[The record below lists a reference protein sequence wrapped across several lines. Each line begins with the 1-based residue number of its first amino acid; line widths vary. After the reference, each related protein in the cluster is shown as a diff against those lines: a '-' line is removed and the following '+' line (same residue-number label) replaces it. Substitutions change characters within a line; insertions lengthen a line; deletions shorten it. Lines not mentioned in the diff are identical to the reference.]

1 MQFKMQSRLLGER
14 SFKKPFRFGIVLI
27 FVLIVVFVVTV
38 AFNVKTSDQNTD
50 FSIASFKN
58 GESINENES
67 IKEASSITI
76 DKVDY
81 SLDKEAQEISSLK
94 GVISLNATV
103 LAAKEVKSVT
113 YSTSQSNVTLCSPA
127 EDYSADLNEV
137 ILKGRKSITFSESE
151 DISYTLIGIIIE
163 SDGKINIKQDEV
175 TDREIASD
183 LLNTLES
190 DFLTV
195 EVNYTDGT
203 SANKLYS
210 LSAQIGSR
218 GDLLTYI
225 KETDV

>member
-1 MQFKMQSRLLGER
+1 MQSRLLGER

-163 SDGKINIKQDEV
+163 SDGKINIKQDEA

>member
-1 MQFKMQSRLLGER
+1 MQSRLLGER

-50 FSIASFKN
+50 FSIASFRN

>member
-1 MQFKMQSRLLGER
+1 MLSRLLGER

-58 GESINENES
+58 GESINENEA

-81 SLDKEAQEISSLK
+81 GFDNEAQEISNLK

-113 YSTSQSNVTLCSPA
+113 YFTSQSNVNLCSPA

-137 ILKGRKSITFSESE
+137 ILKGRKSITFSEPE

-163 SDGKINIKQDEV
+163 SDEKINIKQDEV
-175 TDREIASD
+175 TDGEIASD
-183 LLNTLES
+183 LLNALEP

-225 KETDV
+225 KETGV

>member
-1 MQFKMQSRLLGER
+1 MQSRLLGER

-27 FVLIVVFVVTV
+27 FVLIVVFVVSV

>member
-1 MQFKMQSRLLGER
+1 MQFRLLGER

>member
-1 MQFKMQSRLLGER
+1 MQFRLLGER

-218 GDLLTYI
+218 GDLLSYI

>member
-1 MQFKMQSRLLGER
+1 MQSRLLGER